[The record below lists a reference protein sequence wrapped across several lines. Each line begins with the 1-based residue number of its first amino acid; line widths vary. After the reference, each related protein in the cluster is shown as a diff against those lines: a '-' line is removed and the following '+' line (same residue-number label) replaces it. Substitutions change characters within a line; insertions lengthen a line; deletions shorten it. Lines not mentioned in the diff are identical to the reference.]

1 MVFIFMVI
9 KVHFVVR
16 ASELGIHQL
25 SKLHVANIRIGI
37 VGLSMNIAYVSFN
50 KSWIFYVK
58 NQDFTL
64 IL

>member
-1 MVFIFMVI
+1 MVFRFMVI

-16 ASELGIHQL
+16 AIELGIHQL
-25 SKLHVANIRIGI
+25 SKLHVANTKIGI